1 MFFKRFDSVNA
12 ASGSENTPRMQRRRY
27 IFFIEFQ
34 DSYNYPVQY
43 PHLKVFLFFKIIHFR
58 KERFKGIIIPDFRHY
73 HYAVILF

>member
-1 MFFKRFDSVNA
+1 MFFKRFDSINA

-43 PHLKVFLFFKIIHFR
+43 PHLKVFLFFQIIQIRDERIERIALPYFR
-58 KERFKGIIIPDFRHY
+58 QY
-73 HYAVILF
+73 NYAVIFL